1 MKIEEELKQD
11 KFTSA
16 VHKAIVNIMFTD
28 GWLSNHLRDVFKD
41 HNLTPQQYNVL
52 RILRGKYPE
61 ALNPSDIKAVMLD
74 KNPDLTRLCDR
85 LLTRKLID
93 RCIDG
98 DNRRK
103 MNIRITEDGLKMLNL
118 IDPIMIDFNK
128 KVSTIS
134 EEEATILSSL
144 LDKLRG

>member
-1 MKIEEELKQD
+1 VKIEEELKQD

-16 VHKAIVNIMFTD
+16 VHKAVVNIMFTD
-28 GWLSNHLRDVFKD
+28 GWLSNHLRDVFKN

-61 ALNPSDIKAVMLD
+61 SLNPSDIKAVMLD

-85 LLTRKLID
+85 LLKRNLID
-93 RCIDG
+93 RCIDDG
-98 DNRRK
+98 NRRK

-118 IDPIMIDFNK
+118 IDPIMIEFNE
-128 KVSTIS
+128 KVATIT
-134 EEEATILSSL
+134 EEEAVILSNL

>member
-118 IDPIMIDFNK
+118 IDPIMIDFNE

-134 EEEATILSSL
+134 EEEATILSNL

>member
-11 KFTSA
+11 KFTSV

-28 GWLSNHLRDVFKD
+28 GWLSSHLRDVFKD
-41 HNLTPQQYNVL
+41 HNITPQQYNVL
-52 RILRGKYPE
+52 RILRGKFPE
-61 ALNPSDIKAVMLD
+61 ALNPSDIKSVMLD

-85 LLTRKLID
+85 LLKRKLID
-93 RCIDG
+93 RCIDDG
-98 DNRRK
+98 NRRK

-118 IDPIMIDFNK
+118 IDPIMIEFNE
-128 KVSTIS
+128 KVSTIT
-134 EEEATILSSL
+134 EDEASILSNL

>member
-11 KFTSA
+11 KFTS
-16 VHKAIVNIMFTD
+16 VIQKAIVNIMFTN
-28 GWLSNHLRDVFKD
+28 GWLSNHLRDVFKN

-61 ALNPSDIKAVMLD
+61 SLNPSDIKSVMLD

-93 RCIDG
+93 RCID
-98 DNRRK
+98 DNNRRK
-103 MNIRITEDGLKMLNL
+103 MNIRITEDGLKILNL
-118 IDPIMIDFNK
+118 IDPIMIEFND
-128 KVSTIS
+128 KVTSIT
-134 EEEATILSSL
+134 EEEASILSNL

>member
-52 RILRGKYPE
+52 RILRGKYPD
-61 ALNPSDIKAVMLD
+61 ALNPCDIKAVMLD

-85 LLTRKLID
+85 LLTRKLIH

-98 DNRRK
+98 GNRRK
-103 MNIRITEDGLKMLNL
+103 MNIKITEDGLKMLNL
-118 IDPIMIDFNK
+118 IDPIMNEFNE
-128 KVSTIS
+128 KVSSITD
-134 EEEATILSSL
+134 EEAIILSNL
-144 LDKLRG
+144 LDKLRS

>member
-16 VHKAIVNIMFTD
+16 IHKAIVNIMFTD
-28 GWLSNHLRDVFKD
+28 GWLSNHLRDVFKN

-61 ALNPSDIKAVMLD
+61 ALNPSDIKSVMLD

-103 MNIRITEDGLKMLNL
+103 MNIRITEDGLNMLNL
-118 IDPIMIDFNK
+118 IDPIMVEFNE
-128 KVSTIS
+128 KVTTITQD
-134 EEEATILSSL
+134 EAEILSNL

>member
-1 MKIEEELKQD
+1 VKIEEELKQD

-118 IDPIMIDFNK
+118 IDPIMIDFNE

-134 EEEATILSSL
+134 EEEATILSNL

>member
-1 MKIEEELKQD
+1 VKIEEELKQD

>member
-16 VHKAIVNIMFTD
+16 VHKAVVNIMFTD
-28 GWLSNHLRDVFKD
+28 GWLSNHLRDVFKN

-61 ALNPSDIKAVMLD
+61 SLNPSDIKAVMLD

-85 LLTRKLID
+85 LLKRNLID
-93 RCIDG
+93 RCIDDG
-98 DNRRK
+98 NRRK

-118 IDPIMIDFNK
+118 IDPIMIEFNE
-128 KVSTIS
+128 KVATIT
-134 EEEATILSSL
+134 EEEAVILSNL

>member
-11 KFTSA
+11 KFTS
-16 VHKAIVNIMFTD
+16 VIHKAIVNIMFTN
-28 GWLSNHLRDVFKD
+28 GWLSNHLRDVFKN

-61 ALNPSDIKAVMLD
+61 SLNPSDIKSVMLD

-93 RCIDG
+93 RCID
-98 DNRRK
+98 DNNRRK
-103 MNIRITEDGLKMLNL
+103 MNIRITEDGLKILNL
-118 IDPIMIDFNK
+118 IDPIMIEFND
-128 KVSTIS
+128 KVTSIT
-134 EEEATILSSL
+134 EEEASILSNL

>member
-16 VHKAIVNIMFTD
+16 VHKAVVNIMFTD
-28 GWLSNHLRDVFKD
+28 GWLSNHLRDVFKN

-61 ALNPSDIKAVMLD
+61 SLNPSDIKAVMLD

-85 LLTRKLID
+85 LLKRNLID
-93 RCIDG
+93 RCIDDG
-98 DNRRK
+98 NRRK

-118 IDPIMIDFNK
+118 IDPIMIEFNEN
-128 KVSTIS
+128 VATIT
-134 EEEATILSSL
+134 EEEAVILSNL

>member
-28 GWLSNHLRDVFKD
+28 GWLRCQLLDVFKD
-41 HNLTPQQYNVL
+41 HNITPQQYNVL
-52 RILRGKYPE
+52 RILRGKFPHS
-61 ALNPSDIKAVMLD
+61 LNPSDIKSVMLD

-93 RCIDG
+93 RCIDDG
-98 DNRRK
+98 NRRK
-103 MNIRITEDGLKMLNL
+103 MNIRITEEGLKMLNL
-118 IDPIMIDFNK
+118 IDPIMIEFNK
-128 KVSTIS
+128 KIATLS
-134 EEEATILSSL
+134 EEEASILSNL
-144 LDKLRG
+144 LDKMRG

>member
-118 IDPIMIDFNK
+118 IDPIMIEFNE
-128 KVSTIS
+128 KVSSIT
-134 EEEATILSSL
+134 EDEATILSDL

>member
-103 MNIRITEDGLKMLNL
+103 MNIRITADGLKMLNL
-118 IDPIMIDFNK
+118 IDPIMIDFNE
-128 KVSTIS
+128 KVSTIT
-134 EEEATILSSL
+134 EEEATILSNL

>member
-1 MKIEEELKQD
+1 VKIEEELKQD

-16 VHKAIVNIMFTD
+16 IHKAIVNIMFTD
-28 GWLSNHLRDVFKD
+28 GWLSNHLRDVFKN

-61 ALNPSDIKAVMLD
+61 ALNPSDIKSVMLD

-103 MNIRITEDGLKMLNL
+103 MNIRITEDGLNMLNL
-118 IDPIMIDFNK
+118 IDPIMVEFNE
-128 KVSTIS
+128 KVTTITQD
-134 EEEATILSSL
+134 EAEILSNL

>member
-16 VHKAIVNIMFTD
+16 IHKAIVNIMFTD
-28 GWLSNHLRDVFKD
+28 GWLSNHLRDVFKN

-61 ALNPSDIKAVMLD
+61 ALNPSDIKSVMLD

-103 MNIRITEDGLKMLNL
+103 MNIRITEDGLNMLNL
-118 IDPIMIDFNK
+118 IDPIMVEFNE
-128 KVSTIS
+128 KVTSITQD
-134 EEEATILSSL
+134 EAEILSNL

>member
-16 VHKAIVNIMFTD
+16 IHKAIVNIMFTD

-41 HNLTPQQYNVL
+41 HNITPQQYNVL

-61 ALNPSDIKAVMLD
+61 ALNPTDIKSVMLD

-85 LLTRKLID
+85 LLTRNLID

-103 MNIRITEDGLKMLNL
+103 MNIRITEDGLNMLNL
-118 IDPIMIDFNK
+118 IDPIMFEFNE
-128 KVSTIS
+128 KVSSITQD
-134 EEEATILSSL
+134 EAEILSNL

>member
-16 VHKAIVNIMFTD
+16 IHKAIVNIMFTD
-28 GWLSNHLRDVFKD
+28 GWLSNHLRDVFKN

-118 IDPIMIDFNK
+118 IDPIMIDFNE

-134 EEEATILSSL
+134 EEEATILSNL

>member
-28 GWLSNHLRDVFKD
+28 GWLSCQLRDVFKD
-41 HNLTPQQYNVL
+41 HNITPQQYNVL
-52 RILRGKYPE
+52 RILRGKFPHS
-61 ALNPSDIKAVMLD
+61 LNPSDIKSVMLD

-93 RCIDG
+93 RCIDDG
-98 DNRRK
+98 NRRK
-103 MNIRITEDGLKMLNL
+103 MNIRITEEGLKMLNL
-118 IDPIMIDFNK
+118 IDPIMIEFNEK
-128 KVSTIS
+128 IATLS
-134 EEEATILSSL
+134 EEEASILSNL
-144 LDKLRG
+144 LDKMRG

>member
-28 GWLSNHLRDVFKD
+28 RWLSSHLRDVFKD
-41 HNLTPQQYNVL
+41 HNITPQQYNVL
-52 RILRGKYPE
+52 RILRGKFPE

-118 IDPIMIDFNK
+118 IDPIMIEFNE
-128 KVSTIS
+128 KVSSIT
-134 EEEATILSSL
+134 EDEATILSDL

>member
-11 KFTSA
+11 KFASS
-16 VHKAIVNIMFTD
+16 VHKAVVNIMFTD
-28 GWLSNHLRDVFKD
+28 GWLSNQLRDVFKN
-41 HNLTPQQYNVL
+41 HQLTPQQYNVL

-61 ALNPSDIKAVMLD
+61 ALNPSDIKSVMLD

-85 LLTRKLID
+85 LLTRNLIS

-103 MNIRITEDGLKMLNL
+103 MNIKITDLGLKMLDQ
-118 IDPIMIDFNK
+118 IDPMMEEFNQ
-128 KVSTIS
+128 KV
-134 EEEATILSSL
+134 ATITEQEAEILSNL

>member
-16 VHKAIVNIMFTD
+16 IHKAIVNIMFTD
-28 GWLSNHLRDVFKD
+28 GWLSNHLRDVFKN

-61 ALNPSDIKAVMLD
+61 ALNPSDIKSVMLD

-103 MNIRITEDGLKMLNL
+103 MNIRITEDGLNMLNL
-118 IDPIMIDFNK
+118 IDPIMVEFNN
-128 KVSTIS
+128 KVTSITQD
-134 EEEATILSSL
+134 EAEILSNL

>member
-1 MKIEEELKQD
+1 VKIEEELKQD

-16 VHKAIVNIMFTD
+16 IHKAIVNIMFTD
-28 GWLSNHLRDVFKD
+28 GWLSNHLRDVFKN

-61 ALNPSDIKAVMLD
+61 ALNPSDIKSVMLD

-103 MNIRITEDGLKMLNL
+103 MNIRITEDGLNMLNL
-118 IDPIMIDFNK
+118 IDPIMVEFNE
-128 KVSTIS
+128 KVTSITQD
-134 EEEATILSSL
+134 EAEILSNL

>member
-16 VHKAIVNIMFTD
+16 VHKAVVNIMFTD
-28 GWLSNHLRDVFKD
+28 GWLSNHLRDVFKN

-61 ALNPSDIKAVMLD
+61 SLNPSNIKAVMLD

-85 LLTRKLID
+85 LLKRNLID
-93 RCIDG
+93 RCIDDG
-98 DNRRK
+98 NRRK

-118 IDPIMIDFNK
+118 IDPIMIEFNE
-128 KVSTIS
+128 KVATIT
-134 EEEATILSSL
+134 EEEAVILSNL

>member
-16 VHKAIVNIMFTD
+16 VHKAVVNIMFTD
-28 GWLSNHLRDVFKD
+28 GWLSNHLRDVFKN
-41 HNLTPQQYNVL
+41 HTLTPQQYNVL

-61 ALNPSDIKAVMLD
+61 SLNPSDIKAVMLD

-85 LLTRKLID
+85 LLKRNLID
-93 RCIDG
+93 RCIDDG
-98 DNRRK
+98 NRRK

-118 IDPIMIDFNK
+118 IDPIMIEFNE
-128 KVSTIS
+128 KVATIT
-134 EEEATILSSL
+134 EEEAVILSNL

>member
-1 MKIEEELKQD
+1 VKIEEELKQD

-103 MNIRITEDGLKMLNL
+103 MNIRITEDGLQMLNL
-118 IDPIMIDFNK
+118 IDPIMIDFNE
-128 KVSTIS
+128 KVSTIT
-134 EEEATILSSL
+134 EEEATILSNL

>member
-103 MNIRITEDGLKMLNL
+103 MNIRITEDGLQMLNL
-118 IDPIMIDFNK
+118 IDPIMIDFNE
-128 KVSTIS
+128 KVSTIT
-134 EEEATILSSL
+134 EEEATILSNL